1 MAGALEAW
9 ITWAT
14 WVALEAGWQ
23 VIQCKNSQVWSFL
36 VTLEKVNILV
46 SLFVPFKIVVLL
58 IDIEKRFTNDF
69 DQV

>member
-23 VIQCKNSQVWSFL
+23 VIECQKFMSMVIFGHPGKNEHS
-36 VTLEKVNILV
+36 IL
-46 SLFVPFKIVVLL
+46 FGCAFKIVVLL
-58 IDIEKRFTNDF
+58 TNIEKFSQMTLK
-69 DQV
+69 